1 MCFQVPQADVLVYML
16 CTQEPL
22 AGDGSLG
29 S

>member
-1 MCFQVPQADVLVYML
+1 MHFRVPQADVLVYML
-16 CTQEPL
+16 CTQEAL